1 METENLIF
9 NDSSK
14 GKIVEKLCEYFP
26 DIGIT
31 VLSEALVIK
40 TVYLSDLSAFMVAAK
55 DGQPIFVADLQ
66 GN

>member
-14 GKIVEKLCEYFP
+14 GKVVEKLCEYFP

-40 TVYLSDLSAFMVAAK
+40 TVSKTLVRHEIITDFAYT
-55 DGQPIFVADLQ
+55 
-66 GN
+66 

>member
-1 METENLIF
+1 METENLVF

-14 GKIVEKLCEYFP
+14 GKVVEKLCEYFP

-40 TVYLSDLSAFMVAAK
+40 TVTKNDC
-55 DGQPIFVADLQ
+55 
-66 GN
+66 

>member
-14 GKIVEKLCEYFP
+14 GKVVEKLCEYFP

-31 VLSEALVIK
+31 VLSETLVIK
-40 TVYLSDLSAFMVAAK
+40 TVTKNDS
-55 DGQPIFVADLQ
+55 
-66 GN
+66 